1 MEGLE
6 NHFPQEDL
14 RKRVRILLADDHTE
28 MLTRVVHLLQDE
40 FEVVG
45 AVNDGEAL
53 LQAAAKLR
61 PDVVV
66 LDISMPIMNGLE
78 AAHRLKEAGSEAK
91 VVFLTV
97 HEDPDFVH
105 ESLLKGALG
114 YVVKPRLTSDLVP
127 AIKEALSNRSF
138 TSPLSQ
144 RSL

>member
-1 MEGLE
+1 M
-6 NHFPQEDL
+6 
-14 RKRVRILLADDHTE
+14 KRVRILLADDHRE
-28 MLTRVVHLLQDE
+28 MLEEVVHLLQSE

-45 AVNDGEAL
+45 AVNDGQTLLEA
-53 LQAAAKLR
+53 ASKLR

-78 AAHRLKEAGSEAK
+78 AVDRLKEAGSNAK

-105 ESLLKGALG
+105 ESLAKGALC

-127 AIKEALSNRSF
+127 AIKEALANRSF
-138 TSPLSQ
+138 VSPLP
-144 RSL
+144 

>member
-1 MEGLE
+1 M
-6 NHFPQEDL
+6 
-14 RKRVRILLADDHTE
+14 KRVRILLADDHTE
-28 MLTRVVHLLQDE
+28 MLKRVVHLLQNE

-45 AVNDGEAL
+45 AVNDGQAL
-53 LQAAAKLR
+53 LEAASKLR

-78 AAHRLKEAGSEAK
+78 AADRLREAGSRAK

-105 ESLLKGALG
+105 ESLAGGALC

-127 AIKEALSNRSF
+127 AIKEALANRSF
-138 TSPLSQ
+138 VSPLS
-144 RSL
+144 

>member
-78 AAHRLKEAGSEAK
+78 AAHRLKEAGCEAK

-105 ESLLKGALG
+105 EALLKGALG

-144 RSL
+144 R